1 MLSVGGKNRNIMF
14 AKHKTEIMREMLQT
28 KIAINLEEISLHSSD
43 GSDIISSTEK
53 KLSELEEKMN
63 MQLSKSSLAMSKV
76 TGRINQTDESDYY
89 QSNVKNEYRRANKEI
104 IVESEEGESHVIN
117 LKKKSG
123 SKHVSVA

>member
-1 MLSVGGKNRNIMF
+1 M
-14 AKHKTEIMREMLQT
+14 
-28 KIAINLEEISLHSSD
+28 HSSD

-89 QSNVKNEYRRANKEI
+89 QSNVKNEYRRTNKEI
-104 IVESEEGESHVIN
+104 IVENEEGNTHVIN
-117 LKKKSG
+117 LKKISN

>member
-1 MLSVGGKNRNIMF
+1 MTLQEDFVQENKEIQDMLNVGAKNRNIMF

-63 MQLSKSSLAMSKV
+63 M
-76 TGRINQTDESDYY
+76 
-89 QSNVKNEYRRANKEI
+89 
-104 IVESEEGESHVIN
+104 
-117 LKKKSG
+117 
-123 SKHVSVA
+123 